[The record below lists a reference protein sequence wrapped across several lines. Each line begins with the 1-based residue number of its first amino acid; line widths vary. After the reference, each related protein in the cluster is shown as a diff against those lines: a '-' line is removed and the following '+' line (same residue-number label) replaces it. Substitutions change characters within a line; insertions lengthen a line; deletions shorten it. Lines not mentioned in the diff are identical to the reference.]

1 VITIII
7 SLILSSVHDGFGEW
21 WYFISPIAGSVTVGA
36 VAFLTVFMATE
47 ANYRAA
53 FKSRYSV
60 KYAHKVVYRAG
71 MASIFISFS
80 IGLIVIQFLLGIYEM
95 WYADNDKANYGK
107 MVHHLFPFA
116 LGVSLTVV
124 GFKVGGLLY
133 ESSTNVGEIVIY
145 EGNRNNGL
153 EEMER
158 HPGTTS
164 YCVGEVMG

>member
-1 VITIII
+1 M
-7 SLILSSVHDGFGEW
+7 L
-21 WYFISPIAGSVTVGA
+21 A
-36 VAFLTVFMATE
+36 
-47 ANYRAA
+47 
-53 FKSRYSV
+53 
-60 KYAHKVVYRAG
+60 
-71 MASIFISFS
+71 
-80 IGLIVIQFLLGIYEM
+80 IYEM
-95 WYADNDKANYGK
+95 WYANNDKANYHK
-107 MVHHLFPFA
+107 MVNHLFPFA

-153 EEMER
+153 EQMER